1 MPDLGEGVDV
11 VSLSATLGLLA
22 ASLTTLCW
30 IPQAW
35 RTLRSS
41 DTAAISLAFQVL
53 FALGLVCWIAY
64 GWAIDSLP
72 VVASNAAT
80 LVPVLLI
87 VAAKVRRGRKPAPHQ
102 ADRAS
107 TAPFGPKGP

>member
-1 MPDLGEGVDV
+1 MTEFADWADRATLG
-11 VSLSATLGLLA
+11 ATLGLLA

-41 DTAAISLAFQVL
+41 DTAAISLVFQIV

-72 VVASNAAT
+72 VMVSNTVT
-80 LVPVLLI
+80 LGPVLLI
-87 VAAKVRRGRKPAPHQ
+87 LAAKLRSGSRPALV
-102 ADRAS
+102 S
-107 TAPFGPKGP
+107 TSPPSDGPGERTTP